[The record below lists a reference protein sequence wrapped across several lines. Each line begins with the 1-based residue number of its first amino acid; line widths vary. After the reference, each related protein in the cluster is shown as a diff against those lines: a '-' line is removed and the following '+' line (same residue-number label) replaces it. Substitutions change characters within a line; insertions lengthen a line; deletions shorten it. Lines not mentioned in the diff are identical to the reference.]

1 MVLLKKQRPT
11 ARNAVLG
18 TDTRLSFVDGSLTN
32 EWMPKSHYVLIPRRT
47 LSTRCWIRGI
57 ETHKQWRGCHRKAGS
72 KLSYDEYENA
82 IAEAVNQLN
91 SPTTAKVGSLVATA
105 STTRKRLFP
114 QCLSQNTKSRKQN
127 DE

>member
-1 MVLLKKQRPT
+1 MDAEITLRAYPKKDPF
-11 ARNAVLG
+11 NSML
-18 TDTRLSFVDGSLTN
+18 D
-32 EWMPKSHYVLIPRRT
+32 P
-47 LSTRCWIRGI
+47 GI

-72 KLSYDEYENA
+72 RLSYDEYENA

-114 QCLSQNTKSRKQN
+114 QCLSQIQSRVCKMMS
-127 DE
+127 DT